1 MFSVSV
7 KVTGK
12 QGLSNIALPKA
23 LSLWESEIAP
33 AVLAEIR
40 RRAPI
45 SPTEN
50 GGRLRDSINVTRRS
64 TAGGLEARFTSSA
77 PYARYVEE
85 GTAPH
90 RIEPRQALALHWQD
104 RGRNV
109 FAARV
114 NHPGTKANPF
124 VRNAIQSMLPL
135 MKQRLRTKAEQ
146 EFTP

>member
-1 MFSVSV
+1 MLSMSV
-7 KVTGK
+7 KITGK
-12 QGLSNIALPKA
+12 QGISNIALPKA
-23 LSLWESEIAP
+23 LSIWEAEMAP
-33 AVLAEIR
+33 ALLAEIR

-50 GGRLRDSINVTRRS
+50 GGRLRDSITVTRRS
-64 TAGGLEARFTSSA
+64 TASGIEARFTSSA
-77 PYARYVEE
+77 PYAKYVES

-124 VRNAIQSMLPL
+124 VRNAIQAMMPL
-135 MKQRLRTKAEQ
+135 MKQRLRTQAEQ
-146 EFTP
+146 EFKP